1 MSHAVLALARQP
13 SLAELDAT
21 IARAEWRL
29 ARRRLALAL
38 RAAAGLDTTRA
49 EAELRRAR
57 DRLAALREQR
67 SLSLVC
73 RRRARSWSY
82 G

>member
-1 MSHAVLALARQP
+1 MPHAAPPLARRP
-13 SLAELDAT
+13 DLAELDAA

-49 EAELRRAR
+49 EARLHRAR
-57 DRLAALREQR
+57 DRLDALRERR
-67 SLSLVC
+67 SLIPTS
-73 RRRARSWSY
+73 
-82 G
+82 

>member
-1 MSHAVLALARQP
+1 MPHAVLTLTRRP
-13 SLAELDAT
+13 NLAELDAA

-38 RAAAGLDTTRA
+38 RTAAGLDTTRA

-67 SLSLVC
+67 SLFLVC
-73 RRRARSWSY
+73 RWRARAEGY